1 MSYGSQCTPPAP
13 GLDGG
18 TRGTTATRPAR
29 NCQKAA
35 SAARTAAAG
44 ALAAWLAGQVNAA
57 RLARHTAELYDACRR
72 QHLPME
78 EVALFEI
85 ASPDQEIPLGPM
97 AFV

>member
-1 MSYGSQCTPPAP
+1 MANDVRKTPIPET
-13 GLDGG
+13 
-18 TRGTTATRPAR
+18 TRLRD
-29 NCQKAA
+29 
-35 SAARTAAAG
+35 AARERFAQDLPRLLHEHLGCWVAYHG
-44 ALAAWLAGQVNAA
+44 DRQVAI
-57 RLARHTAELYDACRR
+57 ARHTAELYDACRR